1 MTDPRER
8 IGQKIGDYRL
18 LRPLGQG
25 TFGIVY
31 LAEHIYDSSQVAV
44 KLLRLRL
51 TPDDVRIFLNEA
63 RTIRLQ
69 HPHIVPIFDFGLSQ
83 DNLAFLVMGYAS
95 GGTIRDCYPKGTK
108 LPWPVIDA
116 YVLAVASALQYAHDR
131 RIVHRDV
138 KPENILVCHDGNVQ
152 LSDFGIA
159 RMMEQSTASGNY
171 QGQIGTPAYMAPE
184 QSQGKPCPASDQYA
198 LAITV
203 YEWFTG
209 QRPFQGGPLEVL
221 LQHRAD
227 APPPMRKLSPEVP
240 PQIEQILFKALAKA
254 PEARFPTI
262 EQFAQALHATLQW
275 VLTSTPFAPSAG
287 EFATMPASDH
297 MPVVAPP
304 HSDMVA
310 ETFFPYPRVEAPPES
325 SFLAHKTSFPQS
337 TGPQAMEG
345 GPGTGPSRAY
355 RPNDTFFPQ
364 SSSSLSVPRTQI
376 EVEQDQAP
384 IVQQPTKPSSG
395 WRKGRTI
402 VVALLCLALVGIA
415 LGPLLML
422 THIYALLPTNTQNT
436 PQPTTTQI
444 EQQQPTAMP
453 TQPPDQVYQQYINDH
468 PTLTDAQLND
478 PNWQWTNSGVRY
490 GECGF
495 TQGAFHVTPH
505 PGSFGSCVAST
516 QRFTTFAFQV
526 DVSIQ
531 NGDAAGLIV
540 NDQPTTPYRTYDAF
554 VYCRD
559 TGKFCATG
567 NVWFTHAHDGGANC
581 VTGFDCN
588 KTYPSFINTTLG
600 GKNTLTAIVL
610 SNAIY
615 LYINRHPVGVS
626 PHSSAGVGGIGV
638 VAFEDQNPTDAT
650 FQNAKL
656 WKIAV

>member
-1 MTDPRER
+1 MVDPRER
-8 IGQKIGDYRL
+8 VGQKIGDYQL

-25 TFGIVY
+25 TFGTVY
-31 LAEHIYDSSQVAV
+31 LAEHIYDASRVAV
-44 KLLRLRL
+44 KLLHLQL
-51 TPDDVRIFLNEA
+51 AGHDDFRIFLNEA

-83 DNLAFLVMGYAS
+83 DNLPFLVMGYAA
-95 GGTIRDCYPKGTK
+95 GGTVRDCYPKGTK

-116 YVLAVASALQYAHDR
+116 YVQAISSALQYAHDR

-138 KPENILVCHDGNVQ
+138 KPENMLVCHDGNIQ

-159 RMMEQSTASGNY
+159 RMVEQNTASASSR
-171 QGQIGTPAYMAPE
+171 GQIGTPAYMAPE

-198 LAITV
+198 LAVTV

-221 LQHRAD
+221 LQHRVD
-227 APPPMRKLSPEVP
+227 APPPMRKFCPEVP
-240 PQIEQILFKALAKA
+240 QQIERILFKALEKA

-262 EQFAQALHATLQW
+262 EQFAQALHGTLQW

-287 EFATMPASDH
+287 EYATMPASDH
-297 MPVVAPP
+297 MPVVAPLR
-304 HSDMVA
+304 SN
-310 ETFFPYPRVEAPPES
+310 RVEETIIPSRGVEATPES
-325 SFLAHKTSFPQS
+325 SLLAHETSFSQ
-337 TGPQAMEG
+337 QAEMSG
-345 GPGTGPSRAY
+345 IGQPRSH
-355 RPNDTFFPQ
+355 RPNDTAFPQ
-364 SSSSLSVPRTQI
+364 PSSLLSVPRTQI
-376 EVEQDQAP
+376 EFEGEQASDAK
-384 IVQQPTKPSSG
+384 QPPKSPG
-395 WRKGRTI
+395 GRGKGRMILVTLI
-402 VVALLCLALVGIA
+402 CIALVGIA

-422 THIYALLPTNTQNT
+422 THIYAFQSITAQSSSTPVVQQQKPTAIPT
-436 PQPTTTQI
+436 PQ
-444 EQQQPTAMP
+444 P
-453 TQPPDQVYQQYINDH
+453 TQPPDEVYKRYITDH
-468 PTLTDAQLND
+468 PTQTDALLND
-478 PNWQWTNSGVRY
+478 PNWQWTNSGARY
-490 GECGF
+490 GECSF
-495 TQGAFHVTPH
+495 SQGAFHVTPH
-505 PGSFGSCVAST
+505 PGSFASCVAST

-559 TGKFCATG
+559 TGKYCTNG
-567 NVWFTHAHDGGANC
+567 GVWFTHAHDGGANC

-588 KTYPSFINTTLG
+588 KTYPTFINTTLG

-615 LYINRHPVGVS
+615 LYINGHPVGVS
-626 PHSSAGVGGIGV
+626 LHSSAEVGGIGV
-638 VAFEDQNPTDAT
+638 VAFEDASPTDAT

-656 WKIAV
+656 WKIAA